1 MVALLHRIP
10 QPGIPLLMLLSWS
23 IIDFCIINSTAVV
36 ALSSPNINRVRLH
49 EHHRGAFC
57 TNYKDGLSISTTSRI
72 HRLHNNRL
80 MAVSS
85 SSNSDVSDAADD
97 INIDDHL
104 IISEC
109 THENEIQQSAET
121 LSIPTSSTSS
131 SLQTNRRTALLHI
144 LSLSLLPLLPAKAS
158 EIDTSTGEL
167 FSPKNQ
173 MIKGGGSD
181 AGRGIP
187 LKEAQQQQQLRRN
200 NNQNLLKTSGLIQ
213 SVYET
218 RFITYLTRFLL
229 VYDPAARAWWKKNRA
244 RARLESSAA
253 AAAANSNNG
262 NRNNNINSGGVDD
275 KTTSTSNNNNKRDDY
290 FTAGEQ
296 FAEFAESVEIGLADY
311 FLGPYGSYAS
321 VAAAKAGLTA
331 VAPARSSGSDDDDLN
346 SSSRS
351 GGGFWNGMFG
361 NTKDMSTSN
370 SSSSSSLLSSTSTK
384 KKKKNK
390 TNGANEEIKQTRQG
404 ILNLFTLL
412 STRYTSREEK
422 QQLAILFSL
431 ISNPALQPVK
441 EIRGLLGEIDNGTIS
456 ELQIEVEDDV
466 GDDSRD
472 YFRLSSR
479 QGGGFSS
486 SDTPMIRI
494 ESPAPLGDEY
504 RPAKIRTIMKPT
516 SRILRI
522 TVVDGGEGYS
532 VAPDVIVRQKKNGVS
547 RQCEAV
553 AIIDRRGSV
562 SEVIVLNP
570 GFGYGGVGTSSRGGG
585 PPTLPMVEFRER
597 IAFPRQKKKKKK
609 DSRSLSRVKPAKA
622 VVELEY
628 QVAGVTILDGG
639 SGYSFDSPPEVKISL
654 PPTDPDWFVEPN
666 IYGENMEEDENQYI
680 AARVTKIK
688 SGSNGVVF
696 DTDASIKGGIGQ
708 RITRDILRTVLRDP
722 VALLPPTV
730 RPELSKDKN
739 GALYSIKSLPRPPSK
754 DVILPSN
761 YRSIDPLFGGIGRAP
776 VTKNQVTLSADQYSR
791 LALSG
796 AICTVLV
803 RTALNPLELVK
814 TKIQL
819 GNDEEII
826 QYARQ
831 KAEDEEKPQ
840 SSSESDEK
848 SALGTTQVIQS
859 LVEVRGPLSLFQSAD
874 VTFLASVVFGLFGFG
889 ATELFRRAFS
899 SIFFDEASNAAN
911 SPNEFVLLAAAGVAT
926 LLTCA
931 AASPFELLRVRSM
944 AQIENESVT
953 EIFNGFVNQNR
964 QKRVIKP
971 SSTTAT
977 VSTSASSTM
986 VATTGFQIDDIKP
999 FWSSFYPIV
1008 SRELP
1013 FAVTKFLV
1021 FDLAAGNIADII
1033 NKSNM
1038 LGSDTK
1044 IQVGVGTAGLVLSA
1058 FSGALA
1064 GIAGAFVSHPADLIL
1079 TLTSASSRQGGEEK
1093 DWRIIV
1099 KELLSSDGGVLN
1111 LYAGF
1116 PARAVFFFLVIG
1128 AQFFLY
1134 DYVKTL
1140 LEVGTDDLTLVL
1152 DVFYAIRQGL

>member
-1 MVALLHRIP
+1 MIALLQIIR
-10 QPGIPLLMLLSWS
+10 QPLLLLLVLFSCDS
-23 IIDFCIINSTAVV
+23 SEYVSINSAAAF
-36 ALSSPNINRVRLH
+36 ALSTQSQHGRTQ
-49 EHHRGAFC
+49 HHQVVHSSNTVGAFC
-57 TNYKDGLSISTTSRI
+57 TQVGLPITISRSS
-72 HRLHNNRL
+72 HRLYSSRL
-80 MAVSS
+80 AATSSNSHDDDADPPCTVDNSIHSDCNPASLISKEQRTTTIIQPPLLKSS
-85 SSNSDVSDAADD
+85 SSS
-97 INIDDHL
+97 
-104 IISEC
+104 
-109 THENEIQQSAET
+109 
-121 LSIPTSSTSS
+121 SS
-131 SLQTNRRTALLHI
+131 SLQQTDRRTALLQL
-144 LSLSLLPLLPAKAS
+144 LSISLLTISSLQPSQAS
-158 EIDTSTGEL
+158 ELDSSTGEL

-173 MIKGGGSD
+173 MIKGGGSIG
-181 AGRGIP
+181 GRGIP
-187 LKEAQQQQQLRRN
+187 LKEQRAKNEQS
-200 NNQNLLKTSGLIQ
+200 LLKTSGLIQ

-244 RARLESSAA
+244 RVAQLSSSPDGT
-253 AAAANSNNG
+253 N
-262 NRNNNINSGGVDD
+262 
-275 KTTSTSNNNNKRDDY
+275 TTASIPEEY
-290 FTAGEQ
+290 FNAGEQ

-321 VAAAKAGLTA
+321 VAAAKAGLGA
-331 VAPARSSGSDDDDLN
+331 VAPARSSAGDN
-346 SSSRS
+346 EGGVKK
-351 GGGFWNGMFG
+351 GGGMWESIFG
-361 NTKDMSTSN
+361 GGKEEQ
-370 SSSSSSLLSSTSTK
+370 SSTSTSLSSSSK
-384 KKKKNK
+384 KKKKKSDDN
-390 TNGANEEIKQTRQG
+390 ANEEVKQNRQG
-404 ILNLFTLL
+404 VLNLFTLL
-412 STRYTSREEK
+412 STRYTSMEEK

-431 ISNPALQPVK
+431 ISKPELQPVK
-441 EIRGLLGEIDNGTIS
+441 EIKGLLGEIDNGTIA
-456 ELQIEVEDDV
+456 EIQLEVEDV
-466 GDDSRD
+466 LGDSDISRD

-479 QGGGFSS
+479 QGGGFAS
-486 SDTPMIRI
+486 SDAQVISI
-494 ESPAPLGDEY
+494 EPPAPLGDDY
-504 RPAKIRTIMKPT
+504 RPAKIQTIMKPT

-522 TVVDGGEGYS
+522 NVVDGGEGYP
-532 VAPDVIVRQKKNGVS
+532 VAPDVIVKQSGVS

-553 AIIDRRGSV
+553 AIIDRKGSV

-570 GFGYGGVGTSSRGGG
+570 GFGYGGSTARGQ
-585 PPTLPMVEFRER
+585 PTIPTVEFRER
-597 IAFPRQKKKKKK
+597 IFARQKKKKSNNGSSPKK
-609 DSRSLSRVKPAKA
+609 VKPAKA

-628 QVAGVTILDGG
+628 QVAGATILDGG
-639 SGYSFDSPPEVKISL
+639 SGYSFDSPPDVKISL
-654 PPTDPDWFVEPN
+654 PATDPDWFVAPN
-666 IYGENMEEDENQYI
+666 IYGQSMDDDENQYI

-688 SGSNGVVF
+688 RGGSGVIL
-696 DTDASIKGGIGQ
+696 DTDAAMRGGIGQ
-708 RITRDILRTVLRDP
+708 RVTRDILRTVLRDP
-722 VALLPPTV
+722 VALLPPSV
-730 RPELSKDKN
+730 RPELSIDK
-739 GALYSIKSLPRPPSK
+739 GTAFYSIKSLPRPPSK

-814 TKIQL
+814 TKVQL

-826 QYARQ
+826 QYARE
-831 KAEDEEKPQ
+831 KAGVK
-840 SSSESDEK
+840 SESSQPEDK
-848 SALGTTQVIQS
+848 PALGTTQVIQS
-859 LVEVRGPLSLFQSAD
+859 LIEVRGPLSLFQSAD

-899 SIFFDEASNAAN
+899 AVFFDEAAAAAN
-911 SPNEFVLLAAAGVAT
+911 SPNEFVLLTAAGVAT
-926 LLTCA
+926 VLTCA

-944 AQIENESVT
+944 AQIENEGVK
-953 EIFNGFVNQNR
+953 EIFDGFVDQNR
-964 QKRVIKP
+964 QKRGMK
-971 SSTTAT
+971 TT
-977 VSTSASSTM
+977 STSATAASASSSAM
-986 VATTGFQIDDIKP
+986 VATKGLQLDDIKP

-1021 FDLAAGNIADII
+1021 FDLAAGNIAGFI
-1033 NKSNM
+1033 NNSNM
-1038 LGSDTK
+1038 MGSDTK
-1044 IQVGVGTAGLVLSA
+1044 IQVGVGSAGLLLSA

-1079 TLTSASSRQGGEEK
+1079 TLTSASSRQEGEEK
-1093 DWRIIV
+1093 DWRVIV